1 MLDDLVRGLQMLWKA
16 DSLIGRIWLDVMARR
31 LALSF
36 SPC

>member
-16 DSLIGRIWLDVMARR
+16 DSLIGRIWLYVTARR

-36 SPC
+36 SPR